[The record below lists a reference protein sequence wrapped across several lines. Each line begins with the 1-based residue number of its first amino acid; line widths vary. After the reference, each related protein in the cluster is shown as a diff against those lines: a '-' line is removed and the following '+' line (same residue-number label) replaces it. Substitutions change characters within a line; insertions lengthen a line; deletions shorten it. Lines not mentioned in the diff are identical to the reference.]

1 MINAL
6 NCKLLLSVHVNLGS
20 VLIDALHE
28 IILGWTDWCP
38 LQSVPERPDWGQS
51 MTDWLGCQFSP
62 GLISAGANSVRTELA
77 LSNHQSLK
85 VLIFKTKLDP
95 QSWYPR
101 DSFLIVERPR
111 EIELGVN
118 IDHDAIVQYG
128 HKDDTSLLFIDT
140 NGEHQLNWE
149 NNSNN
154 IP

>member
-1 MINAL
+1 MDWLVPTPISPRKTRL
-6 NCKLLLSVHVNLGS
+6 RSVH
-20 VLIDALHE
+20 
-28 IILGWTDWCP
+28 
-38 LQSVPERPDWGQS
+38 
-51 MTDWLGCQFSP
+51 DWLAWVPIQPRTDQRGRQLSP
-62 GLISAGANSVRTELA
+62 D
-77 LSNHQSLK
+77 HQSLK